1 MEVSTPAD
9 LGGRATS
16 QATVQ
21 WRDGTETKSEKTD
34 NPTAVVSALS
44 TRFNG
49 EIPELVVS
57 RPSLEDIYL
66 EMIGGVDE

>member
-1 MEVSTPAD
+1 MEPR
-9 LGGRATS
+9 LNL
-16 QATVQ
+16 
-21 WRDGTETKSEKTD
+21 KKTD

-44 TRFNG
+44 TRFMG
-49 EIPELVVS
+49 EVPELVVT